1 MLLFVLLNIFKTVF
15 IISVVKEN
23 TRVKLALA
31 IHAGTPITLAKKIID
46 IPLLVTDKTIKALS
60 I

>member
-1 MLLFVLLNIFKTVF
+1 MLLFLLLNIFKAFF

-23 TRVKLALA
+23 MRVKLALA
-31 IHAGTPITLAKKIID
+31 IRAGTPITLAKEIID